1 MTINHHPD
9 DATILAYA
17 AGTLDEGFAVLVS
30 CHLET
35 CPHCRDTL
43 KTAEMIG
50 GAALETAGDAPV
62 AEGSFG
68 RLLER
73 ISASDATSGSPV
85 PGTAKDIRPD
95 RTTEWQKLPAALQN
109 YMDGTIDN
117 IDWKRA
123 GPGVWQKPVKLSETA
138 STSMR
143 LLRIAPGRSVPEHG
157 HGGQE
162 MTLIICGAYED
173 EIGHFGPGDVA
184 DLDEHVEHQPRVI
197 SGEDCIC
204 LAVTEAPTRFKG
216 FVSRLLQPLIGI

>member
-1 MTINHHPD
+1 MKIKHHPD

-35 CPHCRDTL
+35 CPHCRQSL

-50 GAALETAGDAPV
+50 GAALESTEEAAIAD
-62 AEGSFG
+62 GSFG

-73 ISASDATSGSPV
+73 ISASEAAASTQAPV
-85 PGTAKDIRPD
+85 RQSRVRRSED
-95 RTTEWQKLPAALQN
+95 WQKLPRALED
-109 YMDGTIDN
+109 YMGGTIDN
-117 IDWKRA
+117 IDWKRV
-123 GPGVWQKPVKLSETA
+123 GPGVWQKPISLSGTA

-162 MTLIICGAYED
+162 MTLIISGAYQD
-173 EIGHFGPGDVA
+173 EIGYFGPGDVA
-184 DLDEHVEHQPRVI
+184 DLDEHVEHQPRVV
-197 SGEDCIC
+197 SDEDCIC

-216 FVSRLLQPLIGI
+216 FVSRLLQPLFGI